1 MKLLKTVPS
10 SYYILYT
17 IFLLFLSHTI
27 FYLKNLNVFL
37 TFVLILFIF
46 TNLFLKKIAFPKFTF
61 QLKVK
66 NFKLNHIIIVFLI
79 IFPSIIFLNNISFGD
94 FNWGGDHRDFVLAS
108 LVNNEFWLSS
118 IASERDTIEN
128 LNIKNIFFSFY
139 KIRIFLLIILLGLTV
154 FLYKKDYGNLANIL
168 LLIVFYFWS
177 SIDIINIEKDPRG
190 SFFISLPFNSL
201 FYFLK
206 LSLMDA
212 IRFTNFFSIIFWL
225 LILRPIIIGEYP
237 NLKILPFAL
246 AIYWNPQ
253 MIYIVNGGFT
263 EPWSM
268 IFFLLAIELVIKK
281 KHDFAPQAIILLGIG
296 TCFKSPV
303 AMLIPCFF
311 LYGKPWIGNNKRRLM
326 HLLTLFSSIL
336 PIYFFTKLR
345 DLNSWNWQ
353 PIKLNNYGFSHID
366 SAYLEL
372 AYNALYNYKY
382 TLLIFFICF
391 FIFFKNF
398 MKNKWESS
406 FFLLTSF
413 FIFSIYFFNE
423 LVQMGQ
429 HVLYF
434 RYFLWSFIMLF
445 GFILIKSID
454 IQKKYLLLMIIFI
467 SFTYSFEL
475 TKLLKINKNNLY
487 EMNFFSFGTVPLFL
501 GLDPLIKE
509 NKKILD
515 EKKIDEVF
523 ISRSTQ
529 IIYRIP
535 TYLYTDIKILTTNR
549 HEIICECSIEKP
561 AIINFFPK
569 GRRWVNLNYRIGLPG
584 WPEGWNELYGDDLE
598 SSQKECLGK
607 MNNTCPIVKLLKE
620 KDEKIIAVLGI
631 K

>member
-1 MKLLKTVPS
+1 MKLLKTFPS

-46 TNLFLKKIAFPKFTF
+46 TNLFLKKIAFPKFTLR
-61 QLKVK
+61 LKVK
-66 NFKLNHIIIVFLI
+66 DFELNHIMIVFFI

-108 LVNNEFWLSS
+108 LVNNEFWISS
-118 IASERDTIEN
+118 IGSERDTLEN

-225 LILRPIIIGEYP
+225 LILRPIVIGEYP

-246 AIYWNPQ
+246 VIYWSPQ
-253 MIYIVNGGFT
+253 MIYIINGGFT
-263 EPWSM
+263 EPWSI
-268 IFFLLAIELVIKK
+268 IFLLLAIELVIKK
-281 KHDFAPQAIILLGIG
+281 KHDFTPQAIILLGIG
-296 TCFKSPV
+296 TCFKSPI
-303 AMLIPCFF
+303 AFLIPCFF
-311 LYGKPWIGNNKRRLM
+311 LYGKPWIGDNQRRLM

-353 PIKLNNYGFSHID
+353 PIKLNNYGFSHLESNYLNLAYI
-366 SAYLEL
+366 YLE
-372 AYNALYNYKY
+372 NYKY
-382 TLLIFFICF
+382 ILIILLICF
-391 FIFFKNF
+391 FLFFKNF

-423 LVQMGQ
+423 LGQMKQ

-434 RYFLWSFIMLF
+434 RYYMWSYIMLF
-445 GFILIKSID
+445 AFILINSTN
-454 IQKKYLLLMIIFI
+454 IQKKYLLLMVFLI
-467 SFTYSFEL
+467 SFTYSFDL
-475 TKLLKINKNNLY
+475 IKFLKINKNNLY
-487 EMNFFSFGTVPLFL
+487 ELNFISFDTDPIFL

-509 NKKILD
+509 NKEIL
-515 EKKIDEVF
+515 EKKKIDEVY

-535 TYLYTDIKILTTNR
+535 QYLYKDIKISTTNR
-549 HEIICECSIEKP
+549 SEIICECSKEKP

-569 GRRWVNLNYRIGLPG
+569 LRRLILNFKEDMTA
-584 WPEGWNELYGDDLE
+584 WPEGYNELYGHSLE
-598 SSQKECLGK
+598 KSQNECLKK
-607 MNNTCPIVKLLKE
+607 MNNTCSIVKLLKE
-620 KDEKIIAVLGI
+620 NDGKIISTLGI
-631 K
+631 H

>member
-1 MKLLKTVPS
+1 MKLLKTFPS

-46 TNLFLKKIAFPKFTF
+46 TNLFLKKIAFPKFTLR
-61 QLKVK
+61 LKVK
-66 NFKLNHIIIVFLI
+66 DFELNHIMIVIFI

-118 IASERDTIEN
+118 IASERNTIEN

-168 LLIVFYFWS
+168 LLIIFYFWS

-225 LILRPIIIGEYP
+225 LILRPIVIGEYP

-246 AIYWNPQ
+246 VIYWSPQ
-253 MIYIVNGGFT
+253 MIYIINGGFT
-263 EPWSM
+263 EPWSI
-268 IFFLLAIELVIKK
+268 IFLLLAIELVIKK
-281 KHDFAPQAIILLGIG
+281 KHNFTPQAIILLGIG
-296 TCFKSPV
+296 TCFKSPI
-303 AMLIPCFF
+303 AFLIPCFF
-311 LYGKPWIGNNKRRLM
+311 LYGKPWIGDNQRRLM

-353 PIKLNNYGFSHID
+353 PIKLNNYGFSHLESNYLNLAYI
-366 SAYLEL
+366 YLE
-372 AYNALYNYKY
+372 NYKY
-382 TLLIFFICF
+382 ILIILLICF
-391 FIFFKNF
+391 FLFFKNF

-406 FFLLTSF
+406 FFLFTSF

-423 LVQMGQ
+423 LGQMKQ

-434 RYFLWSFIMLF
+434 RYYMWSYIMLF
-445 GFILIKSID
+445 AFILINSTN
-454 IQKKYLLLMIIFI
+454 IQKKYLLLMVFLI
-467 SFTYSFEL
+467 SFTYSFDL
-475 TKLLKINKNNLY
+475 IKFLKINKNNLY
-487 EMNFFSFGTVPLFL
+487 ELNFISFDTDPIFL

-509 NKKILD
+509 NKEIL
-515 EKKIDEVF
+515 EKKKIDEVY

-535 TYLYTDIKILTTNR
+535 QYLYKDIKISTTNR
-549 HEIICECSIEKP
+549 SEIICECSKEKP

-569 GRRWVNLNYRIGLPG
+569 LRRLILNFKEGMTA
-584 WPEGWNELYGDDLE
+584 WPEGYNELYGHSLE
-598 SSQKECLGK
+598 KSQNECLKK
-607 MNNTCPIVKLLKE
+607 MNNTCSIVKLLKE
-620 KDEKIIAVLGI
+620 NDGKIISTLGI
-631 K
+631 H

>member
-1 MKLLKTVPS
+1 MKLLKTFPS

-37 TFVLILFIF
+37 TFVLVLFIF
-46 TNLFLKKIAFPKFTF
+46 TNLFLKRIAFPKFTF

-66 NFKLNHIIIVFLI
+66 DFELNHIIIVFLI

-139 KIRIFLLIILLGLTV
+139 KIRIFLLIILIGLTV

-206 LSLMDA
+206 LNLMDA

-225 LILRPIIIGEYP
+225 LILRPIVIGEYP

-246 AIYWNPQ
+246 AIYWSPQ

-263 EPWSM
+263 EPWSI
-268 IFFLLAIELVIKK
+268 IFLLLAIELVIKK
-281 KHDFAPQAIILLGIG
+281 KHDFTPQAIILLGIG

-303 AMLIPCFF
+303 AFLIPCFF
-311 LYGKPWIGNNKRRLM
+311 LYGKPWIGENKRRLM
-326 HLLTLFSSIL
+326 HLLTLFSSII

-353 PIKLNNYGFSHID
+353 PIKFHNYGFSHLD
-366 SAYLEL
+366 KNYLDL
-372 AYNALYNYKY
+372 AYIYVENYKY
-382 TLLIFFICF
+382 ILIIFFICF

-406 FFLLTSF
+406 FFLFTS
-413 FIFSIYFFNE
+413 IFVFSLYFFNE
-423 LVQMGQ
+423 LSQMKQ
-429 HVLYF
+429 HAMYF
-434 RYFLWSFIMLF
+434 RYYMWSYIILF
-445 GFILIKSID
+445 GFILINSIN
-454 IQKKYLLLMIIFI
+454 IQKKYLMLMVFLI
-467 SFTYSFEL
+467 SFVYSFDL
-475 TKLLKINKNNLY
+475 IKFLKINKNNLY
-487 EMNFFSFGTVPLFL
+487 ELNFISFDTDPIFL

-509 NKKILD
+509 NKEILD
-515 EKKIDEVF
+515 KKKINEVY
-523 ISRSTQ
+523 ISRSTR
-529 IIYRIP
+529 IIYKIP
-535 TYLYTDIKILTTNR
+535 QYLYRDIKILATNR
-549 HEIICECSIEKP
+549 SEIICECSKERP

-569 GRRWVNLNYRIGLPG
+569 LRRLILNFKEGMTA
-584 WPEGWNELYGDDLE
+584 WPEGYNELYGHNLE
-598 SSQKECLGK
+598 RSQNKCLEK
-607 MNNTCPIVKLLKE
+607 MNNTCSIVKLLKE
-620 KDEKIIAVLGI
+620 NDGKIISTLGI
-631 K
+631 H

>member
-1 MKLLKTVPS
+1 MKLLKTFPS

-46 TNLFLKKIAFPKFTF
+46 TNLFLKKIAFPKFTLR
-61 QLKVK
+61 LKVK
-66 NFKLNHIIIVFLI
+66 DFELNHIMIVFFI

-118 IASERDTIEN
+118 IASERNTIEN

-168 LLIVFYFWS
+168 LLIIFYFWS

-225 LILRPIIIGEYP
+225 LILRPIVIGEYP

-246 AIYWNPQ
+246 VIYWSPQ
-253 MIYIVNGGFT
+253 MIYIINGGFT
-263 EPWSM
+263 EPWSI
-268 IFFLLAIELVIKK
+268 IFLLLAIELVIKK
-281 KHDFAPQAIILLGIG
+281 KHNFTPQAIILLGIG
-296 TCFKSPV
+296 TCFKSPI
-303 AMLIPCFF
+303 AFLIPCFF
-311 LYGKPWIGNNKRRLM
+311 LYGKPWIGDNQRRLM

-353 PIKLNNYGFSHID
+353 PIKLNNYGFSHLESNYLNLAYI
-366 SAYLEL
+366 YLE
-372 AYNALYNYKY
+372 NYKY
-382 TLLIFFICF
+382 ILIIFFICF
-391 FIFFKNF
+391 FICFKNF

-423 LVQMGQ
+423 LGQMKQ

-434 RYFLWSFIMLF
+434 RYYMWSYIMLF
-445 GFILIKSID
+445 AFILINSTN
-454 IQKKYLLLMIIFI
+454 IQKKYLLLMVFLI
-467 SFTYSFEL
+467 SFTYSFDL
-475 TKLLKINKNNLY
+475 IKFLKINKNNLY
-487 EMNFFSFGTVPLFL
+487 ELNFISFDTDPIFL

-509 NKKILD
+509 NKEIL
-515 EKKIDEVF
+515 EKKKIDEVY

-535 TYLYTDIKILTTNR
+535 QYLYKDIKISTTNR
-549 HEIICECSIEKP
+549 SEIICECSKEKP

-569 GRRWVNLNYRIGLPG
+569 LRRLILNFKEDMTA
-584 WPEGWNELYGDDLE
+584 WPEGYNELYGHSLE
-598 SSQKECLGK
+598 KSQNECLKK
-607 MNNTCPIVKLLKE
+607 MNNTCSIVKLLKE
-620 KDEKIIAVLGI
+620 NDGKIISTLGI
-631 K
+631 H

>member
-1 MKLLKTVPS
+1 MKLLKTFPS

-46 TNLFLKKIAFPKFTF
+46 TNLFLKKIAFPKFTLR
-61 QLKVK
+61 LKVK
-66 NFKLNHIIIVFLI
+66 DFELNHIMIVFFI

-118 IASERDTIEN
+118 IASERNTIEN

-168 LLIVFYFWS
+168 LLIIFYFWS

-225 LILRPIIIGEYP
+225 LILRPIVIGEYP

-246 AIYWNPQ
+246 VIYWSPQ
-253 MIYIVNGGFT
+253 MIYIINGGFT
-263 EPWSM
+263 EPWSI
-268 IFFLLAIELVIKK
+268 IFLLLAIELVIKK
-281 KHDFAPQAIILLGIG
+281 KHNFTPQAIILLGIG
-296 TCFKSPV
+296 TCFKSPI
-303 AMLIPCFF
+303 AFLIPCFF
-311 LYGKPWIGNNKRRLM
+311 LYGKPWIGDNQRRLM

-353 PIKLNNYGFSHID
+353 PIKLNNYGFSHLESNYLNLAYI
-366 SAYLEL
+366 YLE
-372 AYNALYNYKY
+372 NYKY
-382 TLLIFFICF
+382 ILIIFFICF
-391 FIFFKNF
+391 FICFKNF

-423 LVQMGQ
+423 LGQMKQ

-434 RYFLWSFIMLF
+434 RYYMWSYIMLF
-445 GFILIKSID
+445 GFILINSTNVK
-454 IQKKYLLLMIIFI
+454 KKYLLLMVFLI
-467 SFTYSFEL
+467 SFTYSFDL
-475 TKLLKINKNNLY
+475 IKFLKINKNNLY
-487 EMNFFSFGTVPLFL
+487 ELNFISFDTDPIFL

-509 NKKILD
+509 NKEILD
-515 EKKIDEVF
+515 KKKINEVY

-535 TYLYTDIKILTTNR
+535 QYLYKDIKISTTNR
-549 HEIICECSIEKP
+549 SEIICECSKEKP

-569 GRRWVNLNYRIGLPG
+569 LRRLILNFKEDMTA
-584 WPEGWNELYGDDLE
+584 WPEGYNELYGHSLE
-598 SSQKECLGK
+598 KSQNECLKK
-607 MNNTCPIVKLLKE
+607 MNNTCSIVKLLKE
-620 KDEKIIAVLGI
+620 NDGKIISTLGI
-631 K
+631 H

>member
-1 MKLLKTVPS
+1 MKLLKTFPS

-46 TNLFLKKIAFPKFTF
+46 TNLFLKKIAFPKFTLR
-61 QLKVK
+61 LKVK
-66 NFKLNHIIIVFLI
+66 DFELNHIMIVIFI

-118 IASERDTIEN
+118 IASERNTIEN

-168 LLIVFYFWS
+168 LLIIFYFWS

-225 LILRPIIIGEYP
+225 LILRPIVIGEYP

-246 AIYWNPQ
+246 VIYWSPQ
-253 MIYIVNGGFT
+253 MIYIINGGFT
-263 EPWSM
+263 EPWSI
-268 IFFLLAIELVIKK
+268 IFLLLAIELVIKK
-281 KHDFAPQAIILLGIG
+281 KHDFTPQAIILLGIG
-296 TCFKSPV
+296 TCFKSPI
-303 AMLIPCFF
+303 AFLIPCFF
-311 LYGKPWIGNNKRRLM
+311 LYGKPWIGDNQRRLM

-353 PIKLNNYGFSHID
+353 PIKLNNYGFSHLESNYLNLAYI
-366 SAYLEL
+366 YLE
-372 AYNALYNYKY
+372 NYKY
-382 TLLIFFICF
+382 ILIILLICF
-391 FIFFKNF
+391 FLFFKNF

-406 FFLLTSF
+406 FFLFTSF

-423 LVQMGQ
+423 LGQMKQ

-434 RYFLWSFIMLF
+434 RYYMWSYIMLF
-445 GFILIKSID
+445 GFILINSTN
-454 IQKKYLLLMIIFI
+454 IQKKYLLLMVFLI
-467 SFTYSFEL
+467 SFTYSFDL
-475 TKLLKINKNNLY
+475 IKFLKINKNNLY
-487 EMNFFSFGTVPLFL
+487 ELNFISFDTDPIFL

-509 NKKILD
+509 NKEIL
-515 EKKIDEVF
+515 EKKKIDEVY

-535 TYLYTDIKILTTNR
+535 QYLYKDIKISTTNR
-549 HEIICECSIEKP
+549 SEIICECSKEKP

-569 GRRWVNLNYRIGLPG
+569 LRRLILNFKEGMTA
-584 WPEGWNELYGDDLE
+584 WPEGYNELYGHSLE
-598 SSQKECLGK
+598 KSQNECLKK
-607 MNNTCPIVKLLKE
+607 MNNTCSIVKLLKE
-620 KDEKIIAVLGI
+620 NDGKIISTLGI
-631 K
+631 H